1 MAGAKDAEWRP
12 FNARPIGRAGLR
24 PATAGR
30 RAVRRNFAGYHAGRG
45 GRWTAGRTRPPP
57 GFRRRYA
64 MAADRRHACTPGRWP
79 RRNGA
84 AGTVPGITAPGM
96 VPPSMVPPDIVPPI
110 GGTILGG
117 KVLGGTGCGAG
128 EWCRL
133 RAARYVAGTGCGASY
148 RRHGVWCR
156 LWPARFR
163 GGVARPQRGLAG
175 TPRCPFMPSGKRRT
189 VRQCR
194 PAPPIFGGRS
204 AAAFAA
210 WTGATFAACCPAAI
224 AAGHLGGSCA
234 GRVPARRA
242 AGIGRRQY
250 LRAGRAAG
258 LGAGSEGQ

>member
-1 MAGAKDAEWRP
+1 
-12 FNARPIGRAGLR
+12 
-24 PATAGR
+24 
-30 RAVRRNFAGYHAGRG
+30 
-45 GRWTAGRTRPPP
+45 
-57 GFRRRYA
+57 
-64 MAADRRHACTPGRWP
+64 
-79 RRNGA
+79 
-84 AGTVPGITAPGM
+84 M
-96 VPPSMVPPDIVPPI
+96 VPPM
-110 GGTILGG
+110 GGT
-117 KVLGGTGCGAG
+117 VYGGTGCGAG
-128 EWCRL
+128 
-133 RAARYVAGTGCGASY
+133 YG
-148 RRHGVWCR
+148 RHGVWCR
-156 LWPARFR
+156 LWPARGVVPAMAGTGCGAGYGRHGVWCLLSAARFR